1 MLGKLLKY
9 ELKSTARIFIPL
21 YIAILL
27 VSIVQG
33 FSLNAEMFKIQG
45 ISTMLLGALFIA
57 LLVINIV
64 VIVQRFKKNLLEDE
78 GYLMFTLPV
87 SPKMLV
93 LSKYIVSVIW
103 TILSGL
109 VAMLVFT
116 LVAFISS
123 NGDIKIVEV
132 FNALSQAMREFSD
145 WTVVLSMLAL
155 ILCEYSIF
163 IFTIYTSLS
172 LGQLPIFN
180 KYRMAASLI
189 SFFVINAIISTIQT
203 NLNLYINSGVE
214 IGNIGGVLQTNSNN
228 GLFANIAIS
237 LVIVVGLFTVIS
249 YILKNKLNLE

>member
-9 ELKSTARIFIPL
+9 ELKSTARTFIPL
-21 YIAILL
+21 YIAIIL

-45 ISTMLLGALFIA
+45 IATMLLGALFIA
-57 LLVINIV
+57 LFVINII

-87 SPKMLV
+87 SPQMLI
-93 LSKYIVSVIW
+93 LSKYIVPVIW
-103 TILSGL
+103 TVLSGL

-116 LVAFISS
+116 LAAFISS

-132 FNALSQAMREFSD
+132 FNALFQAMREIR
-145 WTVVLSMLAL
+145 VLSVLAL

-180 KYRMAASLI
+180 KHRTAASLI
-189 SFFVINAIISTIQT
+189 SFFVINAIISTIQA

-214 IGNIGGVLQTNSNN
+214 IGSIGGVLLTNSSN
-228 GLFANIAIS
+228 GLFANIVIS
-237 LVIVVGLFTVIS
+237 LVIVVGLFTAIS

>member
-9 ELKSTARIFIPL
+9 ELKSTARTFIPL

-27 VSIVQG
+27 VSIVNG
-33 FSLNAEMFKIQG
+33 FSLSAEMFKIQG
-45 ISTMLLGALFIA
+45 LSTMLLVGLFIA

-109 VAMLVFT
+109 VAMLVFM

-123 NGDIKIVEV
+123 NGDIKILEV
-132 FNALSQAMREFSD
+132 FNTLTQAMRDYNIWSVF
-145 WTVVLSMLAL
+145 LSMLIL
-155 ILCEYSIF
+155 ILCGYSTF

-180 KYRMAASLI
+180 KHRIAASLV
-189 SFFVINAIISTIQT
+189 SFFVINSIISTIQ
-203 NLNLYINSGVE
+203 NKLAMYINTSVE
-214 IGNIGGVLQTNSNN
+214 MINIDGVLQTTSNN
-228 GLFANIAIS
+228 GLFANIALQ
-237 LVIVVGLFTVIS
+237 LVILVCLFIGTS
-249 YILKNKLNLE
+249 YILENKLNLE

>member
-9 ELKSTARIFIPL
+9 ELKSTARTFIPL

-45 ISTMLLGALFIA
+45 ITTMLLGALFIA

-103 TILSGL
+103 TVLSGL
-109 VAMLVFT
+109 VAILVFM

-123 NGDIKIVEV
+123 KGHIKIVEV
-132 FNALSQAMREFSD
+132 FNALSQTMREISD
-145 WTVVLSMLAL
+145 WTVILSILTL
-155 ILCEYSIF
+155 ILCQYSIF

-172 LGQLPIFN
+172 LGQLSIFN
-180 KYRMAASLI
+180 KHRMAASLV

>member
-9 ELKSTARIFIPL
+9 ELKSTARTFIPL
-21 YIAILL
+21 YIAIIL

-33 FSLNAEMFKIQG
+33 FSLNTEMLKIQG
-45 ISTMLLGALFIA
+45 IASMLLGALFIA
-57 LLVINIV
+57 LFVINII
-64 VIVQRFKKNLLEDE
+64 VIVQRFKKNLLKDE

-87 SPKMLV
+87 SPKMLI

-116 LVAFISS
+116 LVALVSS
-123 NGDIKIVEV
+123 NGDIKILEV

-145 WTVVLSMLAL
+145 WTVVFSILTL
-155 ILCEYSIF
+155 IFCQYSIF

-180 KYRMAASLI
+180 KHRTAASLI
-189 SFFVINAIISTIQT
+189 SFFVINAIISTIQS
-203 NLNLYINSGVE
+203 NLNLYINSGVKLV
-214 IGNIGGVLQTNSNN
+214 NIDGALQMNSNG
-228 GLFANIAIS
+228 GLFANIAVS
-237 LVIVVGLFTVIS
+237 LLIVVSLFAAIS